1 MYTQNSAAA
10 LLSPF
15 QLGSLT
21 LQNRM
26 VMAPLTRSRANA
38 SDSPHALQ
46 VEYYRQRASAGLI
59 ISEGSQVSAQGKGYP
74 YTPGIHS
81 AEQVQGWRDVTQA
94 VHREGGKIFLQLW
107 HVGRISHPIAQADG
121 ALPVAPSALAAVGK
135 LFTTEGMQDFVV
147 PRALEE
153 GEMPGVVKQFQ
164 DAARNALEAGFD
176 GVEVHAAN
184 GYLIDQFL
192 RDSTNHRTDAYGGP
206 IENRVR
212 LLMEIVDAVKTV
224 WPADR
229 IGVRISPIN
238 QFNTI
243 TDSAPEAL
251 FVHVARRLS
260 EKGVV
265 YLHVI
270 QEDGTRRTPSSDFDW
285 QALRAAFDGVYVANG
300 AYDKARAAKEIA
312 EGRVDLVSFGKL
324 FLANPDLP
332 RRFSEE
338 AEFNKPWTEKFYSG
352 GAEGYID
359 YPSLT
364 EERT

>member
-1 MYTQNSAAA
+1 MSIQKSPAA
-10 LLSPF
+10 LLAPF
-15 QLGSLT
+15 QFGSLH

-26 VMAPLTRSRANA
+26 VMAPLTRSRADA

-74 YTPGIHS
+74 LTPGIYS
-81 AEQVQGWRDVTQA
+81 AEQVQGWKAVTQA
-94 VHREGGKIFLQLW
+94 VHNQGGKIFLQLW
-107 HVGRISHPIAQADG
+107 HVGRISHPSVQPGG
-121 ALPVAPSALAAVGK
+121 ALPVAPSALAAAGK
-135 LFTTEGMQDFVV
+135 LFTSEGMQDFVV

-153 GEMPGVVKQFQ
+153 GEIPAVVKQFQ

-192 RDSTNHRTDAYGGP
+192 RDSTNRRTDAYGGS
-206 IENRVR
+206 IDNRAR
-212 LLMEIVDAVKTV
+212 LLLEIVDAVKSV

-229 IGVRISPIN
+229 IGVRVSPIN

-243 TDSAPEAL
+243 TDSDPAAL
-251 FVHVARRLS
+251 FGHVARRLS
-260 EKGVV
+260 EKGVA

-270 QEDGTRRTPSSDFDW
+270 QEDGTRKTPASDFDW
-285 QALRAAFDGVYVANG
+285 QALRAAFDGLYIANG
-300 AYDKARAAKEIA
+300 AYDKARAAQEIA
-312 EGRVDLVSFGKL
+312 EGRVDMVSFGKL

-332 RRFSEE
+332 RRFAQE
-338 AEFNKPWTEKFYSG
+338 AAFNKPWPEKFYSG
-352 GAEGYID
+352 GAEGYTD
-359 YPSLT
+359 YPPLD
-364 EERT
+364 EVRV